1 MFDKIAEKE
10 DIMKYVVD
18 THGLTKIFGKH
29 RAVDCVSLHIKRGEI
44 YGFIG
49 KNGAGKTT
57 FMKMVSGLSA
67 PTSGEIA
74 LFGVSGR
81 EAEKYH
87 SRIGNLIEQP
97 GLYEGMSAKENLH
110 LKCLALGIHEK
121 GYEEKLL
128 GDVGLRDA
136 KKKKVK
142 QFSLGMKQRLG
153 IAMALAGRPDL
164 LILDEPVNG
173 LDPQGIAEIRDLL
186 LKLKFEKNMTILI
199 SSHILEE
206 LYKVADTFGV
216 IHKGVL
222 IQELSKEEL
231 DQKCRDYTEIK
242 TGDTEKACPV
252 IEELGYHNYKVI
264 TADCIHL
271 YDRVAEIGKLNME
284 LAKQGCMVESL
295 QVVQDK
301 LEEYFLELTRD

>member
-81 EAEKYH
+81 E
-87 SRIGNLIEQP
+87 
-97 GLYEGMSAKENLH
+97 
-110 LKCLALGIHEK
+110 
-121 GYEEKLL
+121 
-128 GDVGLRDA
+128 DVGLRDA

-242 TGDTEKACPV
+242 TGAQKKHV
-252 IEELGYHNYKVI
+252 
-264 TADCIHL
+264 
-271 YDRVAEIGKLNME
+271 R
-284 LAKQGCMVESL
+284 
-295 QVVQDK
+295 
-301 LEEYFLELTRD
+301 

>member
-97 GLYEGMSAKENLH
+97 GLYEGMSA
-110 LKCLALGIHEK
+110 
-121 GYEEKLL
+121 
-128 GDVGLRDA
+128 
-136 KKKKVK
+136 
-142 QFSLGMKQRLG
+142 
-153 IAMALAGRPDL
+153 
-164 LILDEPVNG
+164 
-173 LDPQGIAEIRDLL
+173 
-186 LKLKFEKNMTILI
+186 
-199 SSHILEE
+199 
-206 LYKVADTFGV
+206 
-216 IHKGVL
+216 
-222 IQELSKEEL
+222 
-231 DQKCRDYTEIK
+231 
-242 TGDTEKACPV
+242 
-252 IEELGYHNYKVI
+252 
-264 TADCIHL
+264 
-271 YDRVAEIGKLNME
+271 
-284 LAKQGCMVESL
+284 
-295 QVVQDK
+295 
-301 LEEYFLELTRD
+301 